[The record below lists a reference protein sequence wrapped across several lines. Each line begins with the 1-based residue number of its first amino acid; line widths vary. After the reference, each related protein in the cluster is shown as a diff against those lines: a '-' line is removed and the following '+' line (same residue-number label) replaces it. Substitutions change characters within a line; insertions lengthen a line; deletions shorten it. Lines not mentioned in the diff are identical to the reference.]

1 MKHPPSYQDIRV
13 FQQRGI
19 SSVKYSNTER
29 YSLQTFFDLKG
40 DIIMNY
46 KELIMELVA
55 NATDVEMLELI
66 YRFCNKTLKA
76 GVNNE

>member
-1 MKHPPSYQDIRV
+1 M
-13 FQQRGI
+13 
-19 SSVKYSNTER
+19 
-29 YSLQTFFDLKG
+29 QTFFDLKG

>member
-1 MKHPPSYQDIRV
+1 M
-13 FQQRGI
+13 
-19 SSVKYSNTER
+19 KYSNTER